1 MTFVAMIAMH
11 RFARFPRRRY
21 SPVPIHLAP
30 QVAALCLPVEIR
42 QVHQLWSRKFRSS
55 FTCSTSN
62 LRLYFV
68 VYMYMYLSSKPPLSR
83 SPSNLP
89 PAAVHPSSTPR
100 TMSVDPHR
108 RVSNEIDEIEEK
120 DVELG
125 VALGS
130 LAAEVVEQDEGVNRI
145 EALYLVFSKGWKLW
159 ILYGSITLIS
169 LAYALS
175 TSTTYTFEAYAASS
189 FESHPLIGA
198 IAVAVAITAAVVL
211 PIYAKIADITS
222 RPLGLSLSILFYAI
236 GYIVVA
242 ASKTIG
248 ALAGGEVIYTIGN
261 GGINIIMTILIADLT
276 SLQWRGFVQGL
287 YGVPFVITT
296 FVAGKIA
303 DGISA
308 NTVDG
313 WRWGY
318 GMFVIIFPVSM
329 APALVVLFWGD
340 KKAKR
345 LQALE
350 SQQISTPTTSQT
362 PVGFNLATL
371 THYWHHVDAFGLILL
386 ATGFAL
392 LLLPL
397 TLYSSAKSGWRNPS
411 LIAMF
416 VVGGVLFIAYF
427 AWEMKWARHPM
438 MPVRVLNKTFCALGG
453 AFSGIAAQ
461 VASQASVPHQELAI
475 AISLFL
481 LWTTLGGAIGSAAAA
496 AIWNAKLPAN
506 LNKYLGDQLNST
518 EIEEI
523 FGSILV
529 ARGAEPR
536 DLVIKAY
543 DDTAF
548 QLFLPSL
555 VLSVLPLVA
564 GLLTT
569 DFYLG
574 TQHNAVEDKE
584 VRLREKE
591 ETVDAVTD
599 KEKSMG

>member
-1 MTFVAMIAMH
+1 
-11 RFARFPRRRY
+11 
-21 SPVPIHLAP
+21 
-30 QVAALCLPVEIR
+30 
-42 QVHQLWSRKFRSS
+42 
-55 FTCSTSN
+55 
-62 LRLYFV
+62 
-68 VYMYMYLSSKPPLSR
+68 
-83 SPSNLP
+83 
-89 PAAVHPSSTPR
+89 
-100 TMSVDPHR
+100 MSVDVHR
-108 RVSNEIDEIEEK
+108 RASHEIDEIEEK
-120 DVELG
+120 DVEIG
-125 VALGS
+125 PAMGNES
-130 LAAEVVEQDEGVNRI
+130 LAAAQPEVVEQDEGVNRI

-169 LAYALS
+169 FAYALS

-198 IAVAVAITAAVVL
+198 VAVAVGITAAVVL
-211 PIYAKIADITS
+211 PVYAKIADITS
-222 RPLGLSLSILFYAI
+222 RPLALSLSILFYAI
-236 GYIVVA
+236 GYIIVA

-303 DGISA
+303 GGISA

-340 KKAKR
+340 RKAKR

-350 SQQISTPTTSQT
+350 SQQIPTRATSQT

-371 THYWHHVDAFGLILL
+371 THYWHHVDASGLILL

-397 TLYSSAKSGWRNPS
+397 TLYSSVKNGWKNPS

-427 AWEMKWARHPM
+427 AWELKWARHPM
-438 MPVRVLNKTFCALGG
+438 MPVRVLNKTFLCCVAIDFLWFLSSTMTLTYFSSYVYVVKDWSLDNYTYFNNISNLGLSIFGFVGGIIQRMTHRSKSLQMFGLCIRLVGQGLVLLAANGNKSDVVLVWGQILCALGG
-453 AFSGIAAQ
+453 AFSGIATQ

-506 LNKYLGDQLNST
+506 LDKYLGDQLNST

-529 ARGAEPR
+529 AREAEPR
-536 DLVIKAY
+536 ELVIKAY

-555 VLSVLPLVA
+555 VLSALPLVA

-574 TQHNAVEDKE
+574 TQHNAIEDKV

-591 ETVDAVTD
+591 ETVDA
-599 KEKSMG
+599 M